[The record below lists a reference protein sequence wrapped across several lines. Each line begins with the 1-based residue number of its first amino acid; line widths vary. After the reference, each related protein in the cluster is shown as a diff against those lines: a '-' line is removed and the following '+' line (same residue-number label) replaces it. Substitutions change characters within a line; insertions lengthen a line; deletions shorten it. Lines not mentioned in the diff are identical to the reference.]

1 MSMSFFMA
9 MYEKA
14 RIVRWLYE
22 FLTVIML
29 AAVIVSKSYSAIIV
43 GVICVVAWLVLVRR
57 RQLVRPLRL
66 FVLIGGTAR

>member
-1 MSMSFFMA
+1 MA

-29 AAVIVSKSYSAIIV
+29 AAVIVGKSYSAIIV
-43 GVICVVAWLVLVRR
+43 GVVCVVAWLVLIRR
-57 RQLVRPLRL
+57 RQLVRLVGL